1 MLANLKQ
8 INIVSHIFMCHILV
22 TMLKTWSELSRVKLY
37 RNYLKGN
44 KDYFELAEGLSYLG
58 FDLTKGKIIVSV

>member
-1 MLANLKQ
+1 MLVNLKQ

-22 TMLKTWSELSRVKLY
+22 TMLNTWSELSRVKLY

-44 KDYFELAEGLSYLG
+44 KNFFELAGDSSYRG
-58 FDLTKGKIIVSV
+58 SNYS

>member
-1 MLANLKQ
+1 MLVNLKQ
-8 INIVSHIFMCHILV
+8 INIVSHIFMYNILV

-44 KDYFELAEGLSYLG
+44 KNFFKLAGGYQG
-58 FDLTKGKIIVSV
+58 

>member
-1 MLANLKQ
+1 MSRTSVHVFFFLT
-8 INIVSHIFMCHILV
+8 CHVLV
-22 TMLKTWSELSRVKLY
+22 KWFELSRVKLY

-58 FDLTKGKIIVSV
+58 FELTKGKIIVSV

>member
-1 MLANLKQ
+1 MLVNLKQ

-44 KDYFELAEGLSYLG
+44 KNFFELAGGYQG
-58 FDLTKGKIIVSV
+58 